1 MLAACGG
8 AQAGPSAERSIIL
21 ATTTSTQDSGLLDD
35 LLPAFTAETGWEV
48 KPIAVGSGQA
58 IEMGRRGEA
67 DVLLVH
73 SPAAEEALVAEGTAG
88 RRLLVMH
95 NDFVLLG
102 PEADPAGVRGAAV
115 DEAMRRIAG
124 SGAVFVSRGDD
135 SGTHAREKSL
145 WEQAGVTPGGDWY
158 QQTGQGMGAT
168 LRVAAEKAGY
178 TLADRGTY
186 LSQPDGLAVVV
197 EGDPGL
203 LNVYHVIEMTTRAG
217 ERVQPEG
224 AAAFADW
231 LTGADAQQRIG
242 EFGRAEYGQPLFV
255 PDAGKARPHRLT
267 DMDVLLDGFLQALRL
282 LVTGD
287 AETWAITA
295 LTLQVSLT
303 AVAVAALVGVP
314 LGAAVALGSFPG
326 RRLLLAAANTGMG
339 LPPVVVGLFVT
350 VLLWRSGPLGSLGLL
365 YTPTAMVVAQAVIA
379 TPVVVALVAVA
390 LQQVD
395 PEFLV
400 QMQGLGAT
408 RLRALTALAV
418 EARLPLLAAAMA
430 AFGAVVSEVG
440 AAQMVGGNLAGETRV
455 LTTAA
460 VLATSRG
467 DFALAIA
474 FGLLLLL
481 LAFAVNLVVTLAGHE
496 R

>member
-1 MLAACGG
+1 LRAAALGLVLLVLAACGG

-35 LLPAFTAETGWEV
+35 LLPAFAAETGWGV

-73 SPAAEEALVAEGTAG
+73 SPAAEEELVAEGTAG

-102 PEADPAGVRGAAV
+102 PEADPSGVRGAQI

-135 SGTHAREKSL
+135 SGTHAREESL

-186 LSQPDGLAVVV
+186 LSQPDGLAVLV

-231 LTGADAQQRIG
+231 ITGTDAQQRIG

-255 PDAGKARPHRLT
+255 PDAGKP
-267 DMDVLLDGFLQALRL
+267 D
-282 LVTGD
+282 
-287 AETWAITA
+287 
-295 LTLQVSLT
+295 
-303 AVAVAALVGVP
+303 
-314 LGAAVALGSFPG
+314 
-326 RRLLLAAANTGMG
+326 
-339 LPPVVVGLFVT
+339 
-350 VLLWRSGPLGSLGLL
+350 
-365 YTPTAMVVAQAVIA
+365 PTA
-379 TPVVVALVAVA
+379 
-390 LQQVD
+390 
-395 PEFLV
+395 
-400 QMQGLGAT
+400 
-408 RLRALTALAV
+408 
-418 EARLPLLAAAMA
+418 
-430 AFGAVVSEVG
+430 
-440 AAQMVGGNLAGETRV
+440 
-455 LTTAA
+455 
-460 VLATSRG
+460 
-467 DFALAIA
+467 
-474 FGLLLLL
+474 
-481 LAFAVNLVVTLAGHE
+481 
-496 R
+496 

>member
-1 MLAACGG
+1 MRAAALGLVLLVLAACGG
-8 AQAGPSAERSIIL
+8 GQAGQSAERSIIL

-35 LLPAFTAETGWEV
+35 LLPAFAAETGWEV

-73 SPAAEEALVAEGTAG
+73 SPVAEEALVAEGTAG

-115 DEAMRRIAG
+115 DESMRRIAG

-145 WEQAGVTPGGDWY
+145 WEQAGVAPGGDWY

-186 LSQPDGLAVVV
+186 LSQTDGLAVLV
-197 EGDPGL
+197 ERDPGL

-231 LTGADAQQRIG
+231 LTGADTQQHIG

-255 PDAGKARPHRLT
+255 PDAGKRDP
-267 DMDVLLDGFLQALRL
+267 
-282 LVTGD
+282 TG
-287 AETWAITA
+287 
-295 LTLQVSLT
+295 
-303 AVAVAALVGVP
+303 
-314 LGAAVALGSFPG
+314 
-326 RRLLLAAANTGMG
+326 
-339 LPPVVVGLFVT
+339 
-350 VLLWRSGPLGSLGLL
+350 
-365 YTPTAMVVAQAVIA
+365 
-379 TPVVVALVAVA
+379 
-390 LQQVD
+390 
-395 PEFLV
+395 
-400 QMQGLGAT
+400 
-408 RLRALTALAV
+408 
-418 EARLPLLAAAMA
+418 
-430 AFGAVVSEVG
+430 
-440 AAQMVGGNLAGETRV
+440 
-455 LTTAA
+455 
-460 VLATSRG
+460 
-467 DFALAIA
+467 
-474 FGLLLLL
+474 
-481 LAFAVNLVVTLAGHE
+481 
-496 R
+496 

>member
-1 MLAACGG
+1 MRAVLAGVALLVLAACGSPAEG
-8 AQAGPSAERSIIL
+8 PAEGPSAERSLIL

-35 LLPAFTAETGWEV
+35 LLPAFAAETGWEV

-73 SPAAEEALVAEGTAG
+73 SPAAEEEFVAEGTAG

-102 PEADPAGVRGAAV
+102 PEADTSGVRGV
-115 DEAMRRIAG
+115 PIDEAMRRIAG

-186 LSQPDGLAVVV
+186 LSQPDGLAVLV

-217 ERVQPEG
+217 ERVQPEA

-231 LTGADAQQRIG
+231 ITGPDAQQRIG

-255 PDAGKARPHRLT
+255 SDAGKPDPT
-267 DMDVLLDGFLQALRL
+267 D
-282 LVTGD
+282 
-287 AETWAITA
+287 
-295 LTLQVSLT
+295 
-303 AVAVAALVGVP
+303 
-314 LGAAVALGSFPG
+314 
-326 RRLLLAAANTGMG
+326 
-339 LPPVVVGLFVT
+339 
-350 VLLWRSGPLGSLGLL
+350 
-365 YTPTAMVVAQAVIA
+365 
-379 TPVVVALVAVA
+379 
-390 LQQVD
+390 
-395 PEFLV
+395 
-400 QMQGLGAT
+400 
-408 RLRALTALAV
+408 
-418 EARLPLLAAAMA
+418 
-430 AFGAVVSEVG
+430 
-440 AAQMVGGNLAGETRV
+440 
-455 LTTAA
+455 
-460 VLATSRG
+460 
-467 DFALAIA
+467 
-474 FGLLLLL
+474 
-481 LAFAVNLVVTLAGHE
+481 
-496 R
+496 